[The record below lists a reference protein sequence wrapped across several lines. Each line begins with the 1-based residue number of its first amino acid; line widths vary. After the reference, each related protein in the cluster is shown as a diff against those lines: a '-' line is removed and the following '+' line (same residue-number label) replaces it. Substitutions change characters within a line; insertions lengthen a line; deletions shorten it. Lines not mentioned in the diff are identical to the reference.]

1 MTMEQLKRLHALN
14 KEIELEKERLYSMRC
29 VQGRVNLNGI
39 ALIYEDDFAED
50 VAVLEEKI
58 KTHLKDC
65 LALYREI
72 LDFVNAIPD
81 PLIRL
86 IVSLRYINGLEWEQV
101 ALHIGGGNTGESVR
115 KACERHLR
123 RYLKK

>member
-58 KTHLKDC
+58 KTRLKDC

-115 KACERHLR
+115 KACERYLH

>member
-115 KACERHLR
+115 KACERYLR

>member
-29 VQGRVNLNGI
+29 VQSRVNFNGI